1 MSARLLFGS
10 PAENIL
16 DLALSSGA
24 QAAEAFFQQGVE
36 LRARAFEGALAELTS
51 AQARGAGLRTFGGG
65 RMGFASTS
73 DLGEESL
80 RRLVKMALEV
90 QAHTDPDAFAGLPD
104 ATIETNGAPAPG
116 DLGDGRI
123 DWRAGTRERSRLAL
137 ELDARATSCR
147 PAVRRTAGAVYSD
160 ERVHTELH
168 SSRGVHA
175 AFEATVAYA
184 FVEAVAERGDEVQSG
199 FGFTFA
205 RSPDGLDVG
214 GCALEAAAGAESM
227 LGARTVRS
235 GAYPVVFENRAWAA
249 LLGSMTAA
257 ITAQGGEGVS
267 ALARRIGEPVAAP
280 GVSLVD
286 DPCLPQGL
294 ASRPWDDE
302 GVPSGRTAVIERGV
316 LRSLLHNSETAR
328 RAGLARSTS
337 NASRESYRSAPE
349 VGATNLVFRA
359 GEGSLEELLN
369 RMGDGLL
376 VTELSGLHTVD
387 GISGDF
393 SLGVSGFK
401 VRRGRRGR
409 PVRQTAI
416 AGNVFTLL
424 AEIEGIAGDLR
435 FLYDAC
441 FIGAPSILVRSLAV
455 SSD

>member
-1 MSARLLFGS
+1 
-10 PAENIL
+10 

-36 LRARAFEGALAELTS
+36 LQARAFEGALAELTS
-51 AQARGAGLRTFGGG
+51 AQARGAGLRTFGRG

-90 QAHTDPDAFAGLPD
+90 QAHTDPDPFAGLPD
-104 ATIETNGAPAPG
+104 AATETDGAPAPG
-116 DLGDGRI
+116 DLADGRI

-184 FVEAVAERGDEVQSG
+184 FVEA
-199 FGFTFA
+199 
-205 RSPDGLDVG
+205 
-214 GCALEAAAGAESM
+214 
-227 LGARTVRS
+227 
-235 GAYPVVFENRAWAA
+235 
-249 LLGSMTAA
+249 
-257 ITAQGGEGVS
+257 
-267 ALARRIGEPVAAP
+267 VAAP

-349 VGATNLVFRA
+349 VGATNLVF
-359 GEGSLEELLN
+359 
-369 RMGDGLL
+369 
-376 VTELSGLHTVD
+376 
-387 GISGDF
+387 
-393 SLGVSGFK
+393 
-401 VRRGRRGR
+401 
-409 PVRQTAI
+409 
-416 AGNVFTLL
+416 
-424 AEIEGIAGDLR
+424 
-435 FLYDAC
+435 
-441 FIGAPSILVRSLAV
+441 
-455 SSD
+455 